1 MLSKQTDLLD
11 KVLKEHTTLTR
22 EIKNLCH
29 ITRLLVGE
37 KQGELEDEAREIL
50 NKIEHMIP

>member
-11 KVLKEHTTLTR
+11 KVLKEHTILTR
-22 EIKNLCH
+22 EIKNLSH
-29 ITRLLVGE
+29 ITRLLVGG